1 MLPEEFV
8 NARTLPNSLVIGLE
22 APVESVREK
31 NSSIP
36 PSIRFATG
44 VVPESSCP
52 EFQPSYNR
60 LLPAALRILRPVSLP
75 TQFL

>member
-1 MLPEEFV
+1 
-8 NARTLPNSLVIGLE
+8 
-22 APVESVREK
+22 
-31 NSSIP
+31 
-36 PSIRFATG
+36 